1 MKTHVTYSPVWQ
13 FGTLNSLYQG
23 IYGKNQPKAKL
34 KRIAEN
40 NKLSAV
46 YSTEICR
53 TAELNRH
60 E

>member
-13 FGTLNSLYQG
+13 FGSLNSHYQG

-34 KRIAEN
+34 KRVAEN

-46 YSTEICR
+46 YSAEIS
-53 TAELNRH
+53 N
-60 E
+60 